1 MRPIALA
8 ILVTVATGCGAA
20 SSVHY
25 DRTKAM
31 ECLRQTNSIAPV
43 ADPDRILLLFA
54 ASTIPDAAAEGV
66 VIGFGAGHQAARA
79 RAESL
84 TSTPTGKFLGTARH
98 RAWEVDRG
106 DAYAAGTG
114 AFEPAAA
121 KREGISSADAAQ
133 AIRELD
139 ASVRPAVEK
148 CLKESER

>member
-1 MRPIALA
+1 MRLAALA
-8 ILVTVATGCGAA
+8 ILVTVAAGCGTAA
-20 SSVHY
+20 SVHY

-31 ECLRQTNSIAPV
+31 ECLRHTNSMAAV

-66 VIGFGAGHQAARA
+66 LVGFGTGQEAARA

-84 TSTPTGKFLGTARH
+84 TSTPMGKFFGTARH
-98 RAWEVDRG
+98 RAWEIERG
-106 DAYAAGTG
+106 NAFAAGTG

-121 KREGISSADAAQ
+121 KREGISSADAAK
-133 AIRELD
+133 AISELD
-139 ASVRPAVEK
+139 ASVQPMVEK

>member
-1 MRPIALA
+1 MRLVALA
-8 ILVTVATGCGAA
+8 ILVTVATGCGTA

-25 DRTKAM
+25 ERAKAM
-31 ECLRQTNSIAPV
+31 ECLRQTNSMAPV

-66 VIGFGAGHQAARA
+66 LVGFGTGQKAARA

-84 TSTPTGKFLGTARH
+84 TSTPLGKFFGTARH
-98 RAWEVDRG
+98 RAWEVRRG

-121 KREGISSADAAQ
+121 RREGINRADAAK

-139 ASVRPAVEK
+139 GSVQPAVEK
-148 CLKESER
+148 CLTQNER